1 MASHDQFL
9 NPSEAAKRLGV
20 STKALRLYERRG
32 LIEPTRTEA
41 GWRAYGPNEMDRAG
55 EIVALRTLGLS
66 LAQVALV
73 LKGDPQILE
82 AALAAH
88 QAKLEEQLCQMSGT
102 VEAIRALRADLTQGK
117 TSGIAELARM
127 VRPHP
132 EVSVAFDLPWPWG
145 GERFEL
151 GGIRPLGSGKT
162 RLAQAIAETLPDAAF
177 WGLERL
183 TDMRGKTP
191 MQSDESSD
199 LKRCTDKAIR
209 WLLEE
214 GATASPALNTLISV
228 LENSNSQALVIDM
241 VEAGL
246 DQATQEALITY
257 LRLREAGAGPL
268 FMTTRSRA
276 ILDLAAVGPDEKILF
291 CPPNHSPPFQV
302 TPYPGAPGFEAVDTC
317 LATPEVRARTEGVIA
332 WRPEVA

>member
-1 MASHDQFL
+1 M
-9 NPSEAAKRLGV
+9 
-20 STKALRLYERRG
+20 
-32 LIEPTRTEA
+32 
-41 GWRAYGPNEMDRAG
+41 
-55 EIVALRTLGLS
+55 
-66 LAQVALV
+66 
-73 LKGDPQILE
+73 
-82 AALAAH
+82 
-88 QAKLEEQLCQMSGT
+88 
-102 VEAIRALRADLTQGK
+102 
-117 TSGIAELARM
+117 
-127 VRPHP
+127 
-132 EVSVAFDLPWPWG
+132 AFDLPWPWG

-151 GGIRPLGSGKT
+151 RDIRPLNYIIGPLGSGKT

-183 TDMRGKTP
+183 TDMREKTP
-191 MQSDESSD
+191 MLSDESSD
-199 LKRCTDKAIR
+199 LERCTDKATR

-246 DQATQEALITY
+246 DQVTQEALITY

-291 CPPNHSPPFQV
+291 CPPNHNPPFQV
-302 TPYPGAPGFEAVDTC
+302 APYPGAPGFEAVDTC